1 MKHIL
6 NEKELAS
13 SLGISYW
20 TIRKL
25 RLEKKIPFLKFGSRI
40 FYQQETIAD
49 WLKQQERFS
58 LKQEKEK
65 GNEHYEETK

>member
-1 MKHIL
+1 MKVL
-6 NEKELAS
+6 TEKQLS
-13 SLGISYW
+13 QTLGISYW

-25 RLEKKIPFLKFGSRI
+25 RLTNELPHLKLGSRI
-40 FYQQETIAD
+40 FYQHETIAK
-49 WLKQQERFS
+49 WLKQQESFS